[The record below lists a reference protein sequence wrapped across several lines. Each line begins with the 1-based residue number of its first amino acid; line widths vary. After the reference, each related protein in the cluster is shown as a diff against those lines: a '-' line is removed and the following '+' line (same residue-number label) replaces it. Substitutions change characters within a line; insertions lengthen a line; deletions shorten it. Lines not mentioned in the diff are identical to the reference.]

1 MEQEILTENQKK
13 IIEAVGNEPNL
24 GGFYLSGGMALAAC
38 YLQHRF
44 SDDLD
49 FFIFE
54 EPDRAFL
61 YGFAEKLKELIKA
74 SDVRYEKIYD
84 RSQFYFKIGK
94 EELKIEFT
102 RYPFKQLEGT
112 REWKNIKVDSLRDAA
127 TNKLMAMLDRF
138 DPKDFVDIYFLLQ
151 KFSLDEIRKDAQKK
165 FGIKIEDIFLGGEL
179 AKVKRIEA
187 LPRMIKKIT
196 IAELKDFFEKTAKE
210 LEKDVLES

>member
-1 MEQEILTENQKK
+1 MGQEILTNIQEKV
-13 IIEAVGNEPNL
+13 ISAVGQEPNL
-24 GGFYLSGGMALAAC
+24 EGFYLSGGTALAVC

-61 YGFAEKLKELIKA
+61 HSFAEKLKGIIGANEIN
-74 SDVRYEKIYD
+74 YEKIYD
-84 RSQFYFKIGK
+84 RSQFYFEIGK
-94 EELKIEFT
+94 EELKVEFT
-102 RYPFKQLEGT
+102 RYPFKQLEKPT
-112 REWKNIKVDSLRDAA
+112 EWKNIKTDSLRDIAA
-127 TNKLMAMLDRF
+127 NKLMTLLDRF
-138 DPKDFVDIYFLLQ
+138 DPKDFVDIYFLLS
-151 KFSLDEIRKDAQKK
+151 KFSLDEIREDAEIK

-196 IAELKDFFEKTAKE
+196 IDELKEFFEKTAKE
-210 LEKDVLES
+210 LRGRILK

>member
-1 MEQEILTENQKK
+1 MEQEILTNLQEKVIDVIAK
-13 IIEAVGNEPNL
+13 EPNL
-24 GGFYLSGGMALAAC
+24 KDFYLSGGTALAAC
-38 YLQHRF
+38 YLSHRF

-54 EPDRAFL
+54 DPDRAFL
-61 YGFAEKLKELIKA
+61 HGFAERLKESIKA
-74 SDVRYEKIYD
+74 DEIRYEKIYD
-84 RSQFYFKIGK
+84 RSQFYFKIGE

-102 RYPFKQLEGT
+102 KYPFRQLEKT
-112 REWKNIKVDSLRDAA
+112 IEWKNIKTDSLRDIAA
-127 TNKLMAMLDRF
+127 NKLMTLLDRF

-151 KFSLDEIRKDAQKK
+151 KFSLDEMKEDAQNK

-196 IAELKDFFEKTAKE
+196 IDELKDFFEKTAKE
-210 LEKDVLES
+210 LGGRILK